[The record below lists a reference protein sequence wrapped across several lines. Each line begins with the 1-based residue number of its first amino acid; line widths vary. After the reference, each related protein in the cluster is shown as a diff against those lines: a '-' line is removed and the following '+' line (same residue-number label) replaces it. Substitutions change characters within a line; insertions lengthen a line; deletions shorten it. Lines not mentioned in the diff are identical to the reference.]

1 MYLYDIISYNYSILG
16 WTMSGRHAGSR
27 NVLLTKRDRRAMLRD
42 LKAKALAGDSS
53 AATAALLIDQS
64 LRQEIKVRMDQD
76 T

>member
-1 MYLYDIISYNYSILG
+1 
-16 WTMSGRHAGSR
+16 
-27 NVLLTKRDRRAMLRD
+27 MLRD